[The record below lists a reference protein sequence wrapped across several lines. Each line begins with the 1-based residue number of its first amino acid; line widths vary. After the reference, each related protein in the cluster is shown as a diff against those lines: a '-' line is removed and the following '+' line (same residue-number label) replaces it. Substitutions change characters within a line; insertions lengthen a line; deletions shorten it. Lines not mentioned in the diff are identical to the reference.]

1 MNVKGF
7 IMEDDHGKEFVVVCE
22 KPYGQPEKV
31 FALRGWQRRRM
42 VPLQCTGQEL
52 RRITGGVVMTL
63 NELFQSLRRV

>member
-22 KPYGQPEKV
+22 RPYKQSGKV

-42 VPLQCTGQEL
+42 VPLQCTEQEL
-52 RRITGGVVMTL
+52 HQITGGVLMTL
-63 NELFQSLRRV
+63 DDLFQGLRSA